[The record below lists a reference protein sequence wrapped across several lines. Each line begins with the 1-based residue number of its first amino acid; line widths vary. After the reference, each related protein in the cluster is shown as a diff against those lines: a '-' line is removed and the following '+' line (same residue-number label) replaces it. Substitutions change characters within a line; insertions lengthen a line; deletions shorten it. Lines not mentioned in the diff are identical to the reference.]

1 MKNKVLI
8 ITLIIL
14 LSIIVIGLIT
24 LLYLVISGNYRF
36 HIGLNK
42 EKTREEVIYNESYEL
57 EKIDCIEVL
66 SSAGNVK
73 FEENTDGKIKVVVY
87 GKNNGKLRV
96 DLNNNK
102 LRIDYPERINFFGIN
117 SYMNEIIVYVPQNYS
132 KEIVLITYMNFYTGR
147 IFKYNYFSVIMEK
160 LQ

>member
-57 EKIDCIEVL
+57 EKIETELIAMTGYIEQGEYAEAVA
-66 SSAGNVK
+66 SIEK
-73 FEENTDGKIKVVVY
+73 T
-87 GKNNGKLRV
+87 
-96 DLNNNK
+96 
-102 LRIDYPERINFFGIN
+102 
-117 SYMNEIIVYVPQNYS
+117 
-132 KEIVLITYMNFYTGR
+132 
-147 IFKYNYFSVIMEK
+147 KYILEHLQEKEK
-160 LQ
+160 LSLINIF